1 MASNMKIAIAVT
13 TADADAQIEVRGARA
28 AYYLIIDTESGRTE
42 TAANPAAQTERAAG
56 PTAAAFLI
64 NTGVT
69 RVIAG
74 DFGPRFRAELED
86 AGITCEL
93 NTGMVADVIKQL
105 DA

>member
-1 MASNMKIAIAVT
+1 MKIAIAVA

-28 AYYLIIDTESGRTE
+28 AYYLIVDTGTGRSE

-64 NTGVT
+64 GRGVNK
-69 RVIAG
+69 VIAG
-74 DFGPRFRAELED
+74 DFGPRFRAELEE
-86 AGITCEL
+86 AGIACEL
-93 NTGMVADVIKQL
+93 KTGMAAAVIKQQ